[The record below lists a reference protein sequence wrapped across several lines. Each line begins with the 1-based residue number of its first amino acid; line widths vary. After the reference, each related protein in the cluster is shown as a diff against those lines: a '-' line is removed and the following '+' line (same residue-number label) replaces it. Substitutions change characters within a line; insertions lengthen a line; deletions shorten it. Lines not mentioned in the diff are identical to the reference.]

1 MKSLYSFQKCDRL
14 EKENYRDIGKMKNK
28 NSVRRMETKDGAVED
43 GDVKDGDVRARNCS
57 WGCC

>member
-1 MKSLYSFQKCDRL
+1 
-14 EKENYRDIGKMKNK
+14 MKNK

-57 WGCC
+57 